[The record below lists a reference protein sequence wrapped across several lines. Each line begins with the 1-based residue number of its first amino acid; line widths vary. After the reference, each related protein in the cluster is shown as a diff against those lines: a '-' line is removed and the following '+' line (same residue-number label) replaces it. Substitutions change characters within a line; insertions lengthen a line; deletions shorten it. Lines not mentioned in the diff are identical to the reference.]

1 MFLKQAST
9 HIAVETERKILV
21 HILDTLSDIVCGKQK
36 KNYQRATKFILDYTL
51 LESIPGVP
59 QKTGHS
65 LISCNVKAIKANAMR

>member
-51 LESIPGVP
+51 YTVVREHTWCPPKNWTLFDF
-59 QKTGHS
+59 
-65 LISCNVKAIKANAMR
+65 M